1 MILKNPLFV
10 FLLAFSTVSFAQKPY
25 QITLK
30 NEPIK
35 ISIAN
40 FSIDS
45 IIDNR
50 HYRKYVGM
58 VKKRRREPNNPA
70 FFEEKFVSLKRYLRE
85 NVGVNQPN
93 STSIYIIVNHF
104 WVWQDMS
111 DMNNYGHC
119 DMDLE
124 FCRKDPSGKL
134 ISCYRFIK
142 NIEEI
147 DDEMPISHER
157 RIRKSLSEALIEFG
171 KVDFKNVKGEAKIL
185 TNNNSQ
191 NSITSTQPIKKGI
204 FKSLEDFYNNSPS
217 DTSEV
222 LSIIKVNDE
231 RYFLTSKGSNEK
243 KTYFAYSDGK
253 DTYLNTF
260 GYAQPFNN
268 QYAKILDKGRFI
280 LVDDIVPQEFAP
292 SMEDYMILGVGGV
305 LLASAIGSGEKR
317 GYVIDTKKGLL
328 FAFNY
333 DNLNYVVSEFPEIQ
347 KKWNDSASYNFKT
360 KRKFIGLMNAEK

>member
-1 MILKNPLFV
+1 MILKNY
-10 FLLAFSTVSFAQKPY
+10 LLAFLLIFSTASFAQKPY
-25 QITLK
+25 QIILK

-35 ISIAN
+35 ISNVN
-40 FSIDS
+40 FSVDS

-50 HYRKYVGM
+50 HYRKYIGM

-70 FFEEKFVSLKRYLRE
+70 FFEEKFVSLKKYLQK
-85 NVGVNQPN
+85 NAVVNQPN
-93 STSIYIIVNHF
+93 PTSIYIIVNHF
-104 WVWQDMS
+104 WIWQDMT

-147 DDEMPISHER
+147 DDEMPVSHER

-171 KVDFKNVKGEAKIL
+171 KVDFNNVRGEAKIL
-185 TNNNSQ
+185 TNKNSQ
-191 NSITSTQPIKKGI
+191 NSITNTQPLKKGI

-222 LSIIKVNDE
+222 MSIIKVNDE
-231 RYFLTSKGSNEK
+231 RSFLTSKGSNEK
-243 KTYFAYSDGK
+243 KTYFAYCDGK

-292 SMEDYMILGVGGV
+292 SPEMYALGLAGV
-305 LLASAIGSGEKR
+305 LAAYAIGSGEKR